1 MGDKQDAAR
10 VTWATIKL
18 TQVGQRPV
26 SLDQLATHVGLPV
39 AETARLVRLIWGER
53 LDLRDG
59 MVRLDATPSGPRRYR
74 VTPAGGRSGRARA
87 AAWTCTCWPWRSAAR
102 SRP

>member
-26 SLDQLATHVGLPV
+26 SLDQLAT
-39 AETARLVRLIWGER
+39 
-53 LDLRDG
+53 
-59 MVRLDATPSGPRRYR
+59 PRRTASGGNR
-74 VTPAGGRSGRARA
+74 TVAAADLAGAARPPRRHGPAGCHTLRP
-87 AAWTCTCWPWRSAAR
+87 TPLAR
-102 SRP
+102 STP